1 MDENLVRIFTP
12 VDASVCPTVGA
23 NCRRNVTAD
32 AIGMA
37 KVRGR
42 REGERCRWCRNR
54 VEHMHHEGHHDVPRF
69 GALRRDNTPTPACLF
84 YINVNEL
91 GRNECRGSALV
102 NRPPRRRGTPGSY
115 SVIPGYFGNFSAE
128 LA

>member
-1 MDENLVRIFTP
+1 MIRPEALLPPDTDENPVRIFTP
-12 VDASVCPTVGA
+12 VDASVFPMVGA
-23 NCRRNVTAD
+23 NCHRNVTAD

-54 VEHMHHEGHHDVPRF
+54 VGHKHGEGHHDVPRF

-84 YINVNEL
+84 YINAHWNYNNCCRFYSGEDES
-91 GRNECRGSALV
+91 GRGQSSLLL
-102 NRPPRRRGTPGSY
+102 P
-115 SVIPGYFGNFSAE
+115 
-128 LA
+128 